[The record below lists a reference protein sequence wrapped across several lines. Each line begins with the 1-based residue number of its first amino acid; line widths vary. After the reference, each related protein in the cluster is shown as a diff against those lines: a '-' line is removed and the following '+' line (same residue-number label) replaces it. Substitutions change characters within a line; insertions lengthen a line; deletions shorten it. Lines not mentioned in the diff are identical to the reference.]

1 MGRVVPV
8 DAGREASREVMIMRE
23 LMWGTVLVA
32 VAVMTFVGYIA
43 LFN

>member
-1 MGRVVPV
+1 MVPARGGATTKEDTMV
-8 DAGREASREVMIMRE
+8 RD

-43 LFN
+43 LLN

>member
-1 MGRVVPV
+1 MVYTRV
-8 DAGREASREVMIMRE
+8 DDDKEVTMIRD
-23 LMWGTVLVA
+23 LIWGTVLVA

>member
-1 MGRVVPV
+1 MVYAR
-8 DAGREASREVMIMRE
+8 DDDKEVTMIRD
-23 LMWGTVLVA
+23 LIWGTVLVA

>member
-1 MGRVVPV
+1 MVRVVPV
-8 DAGREASREVMIMRE
+8 DNDREVIMLTRE
-23 LMWGTVLVA
+23 LMWGTILVA